1 MYKNYTTN
9 PGISKPLYPKIL
21 LIMRLT
27 IVILIASLLQVS
39 ASTFAQRITMNLHN
53 VSLESVL
60 KEIRIQTGYSF
71 LYDVKTVNSAQHISV
86 SVADA
91 EVTDVL
97 QKALSGLELDY
108 QIDGKIV
115 SILKKAPHDLT
126 SSAAFAIQVSGK
138 VMHIDGF
145 PIANVSI
152 RVKNKPLSTQTNVD
166 GTYSIEA
173 PDLRSVLI
181 FSYVGLKT
189 QEIAIKGRN
198 KIDVVLQDEVSN
210 LEEVALISTGYQRI
224 KPEQSTGS
232 IAALQEKQFNSR
244 INTTDFI
251 TGLQNKL
258 PGLLVNNDIKY
269 EEEPLFQIRGISTF
283 NGIRKPLIVVD
294 GYPTELDLASI
305 NPNEIESITI
315 LKDAAA
321 ATIYG
326 ARSSNGV
333 IVIERK
339 KAKAGRSVVNFRSTA
354 SFTPKENYER
364 YRWDKD
370 GFKAAVENA
379 RATAEFQ
386 GSSLWEFLPD
396 PYLGS
401 YFTFPTP
408 VNILAQG
415 GAGVITEADVNRKLD
430 SLGAYNNAKDY
441 GRLFLRTAVSQ
452 TYNVDLSG
460 GSDKALYYFSANYIG
475 GRSAQIKNDNN
486 EFQVTGRTLFNLSKK
501 LSFEVGTSY
510 QELRRNAAPVPG
522 IESLY
527 AYERLQDAN
536 GNAAPVFSNSFVNP
550 YYNQVL
556 MNAGLSDNLYYPL
569 QDVNEVSEKTH
580 GMNNRI
586 TADLRYNILE
596 GLNFHIGGVFERAK
610 SEGNHLATEKSSIV
624 RQFMN
629 YYAEDDFMGGYKFNF
644 PKGSFLRNSLTEN
657 RSYTARAQLN
667 YDKQFAGDH
676 SINVIAGGEI
686 RDIVDKSHSSA
697 IIGYDDQTLI
707 HQSVD
712 YKYLD
717 TYTNYAM
724 AMFAPFNPYTSYQ
737 DLFKLTETV
746 NRFVSVYSNLIYTF
760 KGKYSLSG
768 SLRVDQSNLFGTD
781 PKYQYKPLWSLG
793 AGWNMDREN
802 FLQGA
807 SWLNALKLRAAYGF
821 NGNVAKNSLP
831 QVIAQASGNFFN
843 QNNII
848 PSLTLMSHANSGLR
862 WEKTNNINIGLDY
875 SIFKNISGNVE
886 YYRKKSTDLLATSQI
901 DPSKGGSFATI
912 NQASVLN
919 TGLELNLNANWI
931 TNRRFNWNSGI
942 VMAHNENKV
951 LRFYHVDPNLRE
963 RIIGRPLGAIFN
975 YHHAGLDADGEMLI
989 TDKNGVNQ
997 KFTPELYN
1005 EAVVFAGN
1013 HIPSF
1018 NMGLSNRFDIGRF
1031 YLYGMVNYFGGMVT
1045 QLPIP
1050 DAGAVRPLVGVN
1062 NYWKA
1067 PDDEANPDLLPK
1079 QRYLYTSWLGRSDK
1093 YTVNAAYFTLG
1104 DITTAYSFKGM
1115 GWTRKAGFSDLEVK
1129 LQASNLYT
1137 VALNK
1142 QNFSLATGS
1151 FAKSYLTPTY
1161 TFFVNVSF

>member
-1 MYKNYTTN
+1 MYKNYTTKT
-9 PGISKPLYPKIL
+9 GIPKPLYHKIL

-27 IVILIASLLQVS
+27 TVILIASLMQVS
-39 ASTFAQRITMNLHN
+39 ASTFAQRITMDRHN

-71 LYDVKTVNSAQHISV
+71 IYDVKAVSSAQNV
-86 SVADA
+86 TVTVVEA

-97 QKALSGLELDY
+97 KKALSGLELDY
-108 QIDGKIV
+108 EIDGKIV
-115 SILKKAPHDLT
+115 SIVKRAPLQVVN
-126 SSAAFAIQVSGK
+126 SGNFAIQVTGK
-138 VMHIDGF
+138 VTHIEGF
-145 PIANVSI
+145 PIANVSVA
-152 RVKNKPLSTQTNVD
+152 VKGAKANTRTNED
-166 GTYSIEA
+166 GTYNIQA
-173 PDLRSVLI
+173 PDLRSILV

-189 QEIAIKGRN
+189 QEIAIKGRDR
-198 KIDVVLQDEVSN
+198 IDVVLQDQIAN
-210 LEEVALISTGYQRI
+210 LEEVALISTGYQLI

-232 IAALQEKQFNSR
+232 ISTLQEKQFNSR

-251 TGLQNKL
+251 IGLQNKL

-305 NPNEIESITI
+305 NPNEIETITI

-354 SFTPKENYER
+354 SFTPKENYDR
-364 YRWDKD
+364 YRWDKN

-379 RATAEFQ
+379 RATADFQ

-396 PYLGS
+396 IYMGS

-408 VNILAQG
+408 VNILSQG
-415 GAGVITEADVNRKLD
+415 NAGVVTEAEVNRQLD
-430 SLGAYNNAKDY
+430 SLGAYNNTKDY
-441 GRLFLRTAVSQ
+441 GRLFLRTAITQ

-460 GSDKALYYFSANYIG
+460 GSDKALYYFSANYVG

-486 EFQVTGRTLFNLSKK
+486 QFQVNGRTIFNLSKK

-527 AYERLQDAN
+527 SYERLQDEN
-536 GNAAPVFSNSFVNP
+536 GNPAPVFSNSMVNP
-550 YYNQVL
+550 YYNQTL
-556 MNAGLSDNLYYPL
+556 INAGLNDNLYYPL
-569 QDVNEVSEKTH
+569 QEVNEVSEKTH

-596 GLNFHIGGVFERAK
+596 GLNIHIGGVYEKSK
-610 SEGNHLATEKSSIV
+610 SESNNLATEKSSIV

-644 PKGSFLRNSLTEN
+644 PKGSFLRNSLTDT

-667 YDKQFAGDH
+667 YGKQFGADH
-676 SINVIAGGEI
+676 SINVIAGGEL
-686 RDIVDKSHSSA
+686 RDIVDKSNSSA
-697 IIGYDDQTLI
+697 IIGYNDQTLI

-712 YKYLD
+712 YKYLE
-717 TYTNYAM
+717 TYTNYGM
-724 AMFAPFNPYTSYQ
+724 AIYAPFNAYTSYL
-737 DLFKLTETV
+737 DLFRLGHTD
-746 NRFVSVYSNLIYTF
+746 NRFVSLYSNAIYTY
-760 KGKYSLSG
+760 KGKYSLSA

-793 AGWNMDREN
+793 TGWNIDREN

-807 SWLNALKLRAAYGF
+807 AWLNALKLRAAYGF

-831 QVIAQASGNFFN
+831 QVIAQASGNFFD

-848 PSLTLMSHANSGLR
+848 PSLTLLSHANSGLR
-862 WEKTNNINIGLDY
+862 WEKTNNLNIGLDY

-912 NQASVLN
+912 NQASIQN
-919 TGLELNLNANWI
+919 IGLEFNLNASWI
-931 TNRRFNWNSGI
+931 STRKFNWNSGI

-951 LRFYHVDPNLRE
+951 LKYYHVDPTQRAKV
-963 RIIGRPLGAIFN
+963 IGRPLGGVFN

-989 TDKNGVNQ
+989 TDKDGVNQ
-997 KFTPELYN
+997 KFSPELYN
-1005 EAVVFAGN
+1005 QVASFAGN
-1013 HIPSF
+1013 RIPSF
-1018 NMGLSNRFDIGRF
+1018 NMGLSNRLDIGRF

-1045 QLPIP
+1045 TLPIP
-1050 DAGAVRPLVGVN
+1050 DAGAVRPLEGVN
-1062 NYWKA
+1062 DYWKV
-1067 PDDEANPDLLPK
+1067 PGDEANPNFLPK
-1079 QRYLYTSWLGRSDK
+1079 QRYIYTSWLSSSDK
-1093 YTVNAAYFTLG
+1093 YTVNAAYFTLA

-1115 GWTRKAGFSDLEVK
+1115 GWTKKAGLSDLEVK

-1151 FAKSYLTPTY
+1151 YAKSYLTPTY
-1161 TFFVNVSF
+1161 SFFVNVSF

>member
-1 MYKNYTTN
+1 MYKNYTTK
-9 PGISKPLYPKIL
+9 PGIPKLLYPKIL

-27 IVILIASLLQVS
+27 TVILLASLMQVS
-39 ASTFAQRITMNLHN
+39 ASTFAQRVTMNRHN

-71 LYDVKTVNSAQHISV
+71 IYDVASVSSAQHV
-86 SVADA
+86 SVDVTEA

-97 QKALSGLELDY
+97 TKALSGLELDY
-108 QIDGKIV
+108 KIDGKIV
-115 SILKKAPHDLT
+115 SILKKTATQFFYASKFVFPVT
-126 SSAAFAIQVSGK
+126 GK
-138 VMHIDGF
+138 VTHKEGF
-145 PIANVSI
+145 PIANVSVI
-152 RVKNKPLSTQTNVD
+152 VKGTTFGTKTNED
-166 GTYSIEA
+166 GTYNIDA
-173 PDLRSVLI
+173 RDLKSVLV
-181 FSYVGLKT
+181 FSFVGLKT

-198 KIDVVLQDEVSN
+198 KIDVVLADDVSN
-210 LEEVALISTGYQRI
+210 LDEVKLISTGYQHI

-232 IAALQEKQFNSR
+232 ISTIQEKQFNSR
-244 INTTDFI
+244 INTTDFLA
-251 TGLQNKL
+251 GLQNKL
-258 PGLLVNNDIKY
+258 PGLLINNDITY
-269 EEEPLFQIRGISTF
+269 DEEPLFQIRGISTF

-305 NPNEIESITI
+305 NPNEIESVTI

-339 KAKAGRSVVNFRSTA
+339 KARIGKSVVNFRSTA

-370 GFKAAVENA
+370 GYKANVENA
-379 RATAEFQ
+379 RVVNEFQ
-386 GSSLWEFLPD
+386 GPLLWEFMPD
-396 PYLGS
+396 IYMGS

-408 VNILAQG
+408 VNIFSQG
-415 GAGVITEADVNRKLD
+415 TAGVLTEAEVNRKLD
-430 SLGAYNNAKDY
+430 SLGAYNNTKDY
-441 GRLFLRTAVSQ
+441 SRLFLRTAVTQ

-460 GSDKALYYFSANYIG
+460 GSDKALYYFSSNYVG
-475 GRSAQIKNDNN
+475 GRSSQIKNDNN
-486 EFQVTGRTLFNLSKK
+486 RFQVTGRMSFNLSKK

-510 QELRRNAAPVPG
+510 QESRTNAAPVPG

-527 AYERLQDAN
+527 SYERLQDAN
-536 GNAAPVFSNSFVNP
+536 GNPAPVFSKSMVNP
-550 YYNQVL
+550 YYNQTL
-556 MNAGLSDNLYYPL
+556 IAAGLNDNLYYPL
-569 QDVNEVSEKTH
+569 QDVNEVSDKTH

-586 TADLRYNILE
+586 TADLRYSIAE
-596 GLNFHIGGVFERAK
+596 GLTINIGGVYERAK
-610 SEGNHLATEKSSIV
+610 SETENLATEKSSMV

-629 YYAEDDFMGGYKFNF
+629 YYAEDDFMGGFKFNF
-644 PKGSFLRNSLTEN
+644 PKGSFSRNSMGET
-657 RSYTARAQLN
+657 RSYTARGQVN
-667 YDKQFAGDH
+667 YDKKFGADH

-686 RDIVDKSHSSA
+686 RDIMEKSNSSA
-697 IIGYDDQTLI
+697 VLGYNSQTLM

-717 TYTNYAM
+717 TYSGNAM

-737 DLFKLTETV
+737 ELFKISETV
-746 NRFVSVYSNLIYTF
+746 DRFVSAYSNLIYTF
-760 KGKYSLSG
+760 KSKYSLSG
-768 SLRVDQSNLFGTD
+768 SLRIDQSNLFGTD
-781 PKYQYKPLWSLG
+781 PKYQYKPLWSVG
-793 AGWNMDREN
+793 AGWNIDREA
-802 FLQGA
+802 FMQGL
-807 SWLNALKLRAAYGF
+807 SWVNSLKLRAAYGF

-831 QVIAQASGNFFN
+831 QVIAQASGNYFN
-843 QNNII
+843 QNN
-848 PSLTLMSHANSGLR
+848 PVLSLALLSHANSGLR
-862 WEKTNNINIGLDY
+862 WEKTNNINLGLDY
-875 SIFKNISGNVE
+875 SIFRNITGNFE

-901 DPSKGGSFATI
+901 DPSKGGSFATV
-912 NQASVLN
+912 NQASVQN

-931 TNRRFNWNSGI
+931 VKRKFTWNTGL

-951 LRFYHVDPNLRE
+951 LKFYHVDPIYRE
-963 RIIGRPLGAIFN
+963 RIIGNPLGAVFD

-1005 EAVVFAGN
+1005 ESLVFAGN
-1013 HIPSF
+1013 RIPSF
-1018 NMGLSNRFDIGRF
+1018 NMGISNRFDIGRF

-1045 QLPIP
+1045 ALPLP
-1050 DAGAVRPLVGVN
+1050 DAASVRPLEGVN

-1067 PDDEANPDLLPK
+1067 PGDEANPNLLPK
-1079 QRYLYTSWLGRSDK
+1079 QRYLYTAWLAGSDK
-1093 YTVNAAYFTLG
+1093 YIINAAYFTLG
-1104 DITTAYSFKGM
+1104 DITTAYSFKGKA
-1115 GWTRKAGFSDLEVK
+1115 WTKKAGLSDLEVK
-1129 LQASNLYT
+1129 VQASNLYT

-1151 FAKSYLTPTY
+1151 YAKSYLTPTY

>member
-1 MYKNYTTN
+1 MYKNYTN
-9 PGISKPLYPKIL
+9 KPGIPNSLYRKIL

-27 IVILIASLLQVS
+27 TVILIASLMQVS
-39 ASTFAQRITMNLHN
+39 ASTFAQRITINRHN
-53 VSLESVL
+53 VSLEAVL
-60 KEIRIQTGYSF
+60 KEIRIQSGYSF
-71 LYDVKTVNSAQHISV
+71 VYDVNTVGSAQHVSV
-86 SVADA
+86 SVIDA

-97 QKALSGLELDY
+97 KKALYGLELEY
-108 QIDGKIV
+108 KIDGKIV
-115 SILKKAPHDLT
+115 SILKKPSPQYT
-126 SSAAFAIQVSGK
+126 YNGKFAVRVTGK
-138 VMHIDGF
+138 VTHSEGF
-145 PIANVSI
+145 PIPDVTVT
-152 RVKNKPLSTQTNVD
+152 VKGTSLSTRTNED
-166 GTYSIEA
+166 GTYNIQS
-173 PDLRSVLI
+173 PDLESVLV
-181 FSYVGLKT
+181 FSFIGLKT
-189 QEIAIKGRN
+189 REIAIKGRTR
-198 KIDVVLQDEVSN
+198 IDVVLEDGVSD

-232 IAALQEKQFNSR
+232 ISTIQEKQFNSR

-251 TGLQNKL
+251 IGLQNKL

-269 EEEPLFQIRGISTF
+269 KEEPLFQIRGISTF

-305 NPNEIESITI
+305 NPNEIESVTI

-339 KAKAGRSVVNFRSTA
+339 KAKVGRSVVNFRSTA

-379 RATAEFQ
+379 RAIAEFQ
-386 GSSLWEFLPD
+386 GPGLWEFLPD
-396 PYLGS
+396 TFLGP

-415 GAGVITEADVNRKLD
+415 VAGVTTEAEVNRKLD
-430 SLGAYNNAKDY
+430 SLGAYNNTKDY
-441 GRLFLRTAVSQ
+441 GRLFLRTAVTQ

-486 EFQVTGRTLFNLSKK
+486 QFQVTGRTLFNLSKK

-527 AYERLQDAN
+527 SYERLQDAN
-536 GNAAPVFSNSFVNP
+536 GNPAPVFSNSLVNP
-550 YYNQVL
+550 YYNQTL
-556 MNAGLSDNLYYPL
+556 MNAGLNDNLYYPL

-596 GLNFHIGGVFERAK
+596 GLNFHIGGVYERAK
-610 SEGNHLATEKSSIV
+610 SEGDHLATEKSSIV

-644 PKGSFLRNSLTEN
+644 PKGSFLRNSLTDS

-667 YDKQFAGDH
+667 YDRQFAVDH
-676 SINVIAGGEI
+676 SISVIAGGEI
-686 RDIVDKSHSSA
+686 RDIADKSRSSA
-697 IIGYDDQTLI
+697 IIGYDAQTLI

-712 YKYLD
+712 YTYLD

-793 AGWNMDREN
+793 AAWNIDREN

-807 SWLNALKLRAAYGF
+807 GWLNVLKLRAAYGF

-831 QVIAQASGNFFN
+831 QVIAQASTNFFD
-843 QNNII
+843 QNN
-848 PSLTLMSHANSGLR
+848 PVRSFSLLSHANSGLR

-875 SIFKNISGNVE
+875 SIFKNITGNVE

-912 NQASVLN
+912 NQASVQN
-919 TGLELNLNANWI
+919 TGLEFNLNANWI
-931 TNRRFNWNSGI
+931 TYRKFNWNSGL

-951 LRFYHVDPNLRE
+951 LQFYHVEPALRE
-963 RIIGRPLGAIFN
+963 RTIGRPLGAIFN

-1005 EAVVFAGN
+1005 EGILFAGN
-1013 HIPSF
+1013 RIPAF

-1031 YLYGMVNYFGGMVT
+1031 YLYAMVNYFGGMVT
-1045 QLPIP
+1045 ELPIP
-1050 DAGAVRPLVGVN
+1050 DAGAVRPIEGVN
-1062 NYWKA
+1062 NFWKA
-1067 PDDEANPDLLPK
+1067 PGDEANPDLLPK
-1079 QRYLYTSWLGRSDK
+1079 QRYIYTSWLARSDK

-1104 DITTAYSFKGM
+1104 DITTAYSFKGT
-1115 GWTRKAGFSDLEVK
+1115 GWTKKAGLSDLEVK
-1129 LQASNLYT
+1129 LQVSNLYT

-1151 FAKSYLTPTY
+1151 YAKSYLTPTY
-1161 TFFVNVSF
+1161 SFFVNVSF

>member
-1 MYKNYTTN
+1 
-9 PGISKPLYPKIL
+9 
-21 LIMRLT
+21 MRLT
-27 IVILIASLLQVS
+27 TVILIASLVQVS
-39 ASTFAQRITMNLHN
+39 ASTFAQRITMDRRN
-53 VSLESVL
+53 VSLETIL
-60 KEIRIQTGYSF
+60 KDIRTQTGYSF
-71 LYDVKTVNSAQHISV
+71 VYDVMAVNNAKNVSV
-86 SVADA
+86 SVTEA
-91 EVTDVL
+91 EINDVL
-97 QKALSGLELDY
+97 NKALNGLGLDY
-108 QIDGKIV
+108 KIDGKIISIRQQINEVKSGQTSIEIRGRVVDNQGYPLSDV
-115 SILKKAPHDLT
+115 SVILKGT
-126 SSAAFAIQVSGK
+126 K
-138 VMHIDGF
+138 VGTATDIDGNY
-145 PIANVSI
+145 IIKV
-152 RVKNKPLSTQTNVD
+152 
-166 GTYSIEA
+166 
-173 PDLRSVLI
+173 PDPNSVLI
-181 FSYVGLKT
+181 FSYVGFKT
-189 QEIAIKGRN
+189 QEMPVKEQNRINVVMEMGISN
-198 KIDVVLQDEVSN
+198 LDEVVL
-210 LEEVALISTGYQRI
+210 ITTGYQRI

-232 IAALQEKQFNSR
+232 ISTLQEKQFNSR

-251 TGLQNKL
+251 IGLQNKL

-269 EEEPLFQIRGISTF
+269 KEEPLFQIRGISTF

-294 GYPTELDLASI
+294 GYPTELELASI

-370 GFKAAVENA
+370 GFKATVENA
-379 RATAEFQ
+379 KATADFQ
-386 GSSLWEFLPD
+386 GPILWEFMKD
-396 PYLGS
+396 PYMGS

-408 VNILAQG
+408 VNILSQG
-415 GAGVITEADVNRKLD
+415 TAGVITEEEVNRQLD
-430 SLGAYNNAKDY
+430 SLGAYNNTKDY
-441 GRLFLRTAVSQ
+441 SRLFLRTAVTQ

-460 GSDKALYYFSANYIG
+460 GSDKALYYFSSNYVG

-486 EFQVTGRTLFNLSKK
+486 RFQVTGRTLFNLSKK
-501 LSFEVGTSY
+501 ISFEVGTSY
-510 QELRRNAAPVPG
+510 QELRKNAAPVPG

-527 AYERLQDAN
+527 AYERLQDEN
-536 GNAAPVFSNSFVNP
+536 GNHSPVFSNSFVNP
-550 YYNQVL
+550 YYNQTL
-556 MNAGLSDNLYYPL
+556 IDAGLSDNLYYPL
-569 QDVNEVSEKTH
+569 QEVNEVSEKTH
-580 GMNNRI
+580 GMNTRI
-586 TADLRYNILE
+586 TADLRYNILKD
-596 GLNFHIGGVFERAK
+596 LNLHIGGVYERAK
-610 SEGNHLATEKSSIV
+610 SEANNLATENSSIV

-629 YYAEDDFMGGYKFNF
+629 YYAEDDFMGGYKYNF
-644 PKGSFLRNSLTEN
+644 PKGSFLRNSLTDN

-676 SINVIAGGEI
+676 FINLIAGGEI
-686 RDIVDKSHSSA
+686 RDIVDKSHASA

-707 HQSVD
+707 HESVD

-717 TYTNYAM
+717 TYTGYAM
-724 AMFAPFNPYTSYQ
+724 AMFAPFNPYASYQ
-737 DLFKLTETV
+737 DLFRLTENV

-760 KGKYSLSG
+760 KEKYSLSG

-793 AGWNMDREN
+793 AGWNIDREN

-831 QVIAQASGNFFN
+831 QVIAQASNNFFN
-843 QNNII
+843 QNN
-848 PSLTLMSHANSGLR
+848 PVRSLFLLSHANSGLR
-862 WEKTNNINIGLDY
+862 WEKTNNINIGVDY
-875 SIFKNISGNVE
+875 SIFKNITGNVE

-912 NQASVLN
+912 NQASVQN
-919 TGLELNLNANWI
+919 TGLEFNLNANWI
-931 TNRRFNWNSGI
+931 SHRKFNWNSGL

-951 LRFYHVDPNLRE
+951 LQFYHVEPALRA
-963 RIIGRPLGAIFN
+963 RTIGRPLGAIFN

-1005 EAVVFAGN
+1005 EGILFAGN
-1013 HIPSF
+1013 RIPSF

-1031 YLYGMVNYFGGMVT
+1031 CLYGMVNYFGGMVT
-1045 QLPIP
+1045 ELPIP
-1050 DAGAVRPLVGVN
+1050 DAGAVRPIEGVN
-1062 NYWKA
+1062 NFWKA
-1067 PDDEANPDLLPK
+1067 PGDEANPDLLPK
-1079 QRYLYTSWLGRSDK
+1079 QRYLYTSWLARSDK

-1115 GWTRKAGFSDLEVK
+1115 GWTRKAGLSDLEVK

-1161 TFFVNVSF
+1161 SFFVNVSF